1 MTPELWFEAGKAA
14 EKRRWGSPE
23 MVDHTGVAD
32 LAPDGPPA
40 LVVAT
45 AEDVSPEVA
54 RTVAALVG
62 VGREVCIVSDAA
74 PPDDAMVWLT
84 GVSVEYP
91 GKSADPGDFES
102 PTDDA
107 PEDVPAGTDQ
117 AQDSAT
123 KEAGLTEEE
132 FLWPGDRADFP
143 DPYCRFG
150 DAADL
155 TRMQESGAAL
165 RAWQKIVSI
174 KGLAVYEQPR
184 DFADPPAW
192 LGRWSLFEAQ
202 DDGVLMVFFRPVSIR
217 GRDYLLVDSIIGHV
231 PVGSSALGIPGSEPQ
246 RLFANEVV
254 AFCEIPEASAM
265 LSRVMGGGSR
275 GRPNPESYVDLR
287 RSEEDVFSD
296 VELQDMPERYLD
308 LLPADSV
315 LLVTRDGPV
324 IGPLPDGMLEVH
336 FSYLIPIASD
346 LDPTI
351 HVLSTC
357 VDSLNR
363 AHRLLWQPTSD
374 LDGRRNP
381 IHAADLE
388 ALLRSVG
395 FRSYGGVVE
404 TLWNSD

>member
-1 MTPELWFEAGKAA
+1 MTPKLWFEAGKIAG
-14 EKRRWGSPE
+14 KRGWDSPE
-23 MVDHTGVAD
+23 IVDLTGVAH
-32 LAPDGPPA
+32 LAPEGSPV

-84 GVSVEYP
+84 VVSVEYP
-91 GKSADPGDFES
+91 GKSADPGDVES
-102 PTDDA
+102 RTDDA
-107 PEDVPAGTDQ
+107 PEDVPAGTEQ
-117 AQDSAT
+117 AQGSAT
-123 KEAGLTEEE
+123 EEVDLTEEE
-132 FLWPGDRADFP
+132 FLWPGERADFP

-155 TRMQESGAAL
+155 NRMQVSGSAF
-165 RAWQKIVSI
+165 RAWRQIVTI

-231 PVGSSALGIPGSEPQ
+231 PVGSSALGMPGSGPQ

-254 AFCEIPEASAM
+254 AFCELPEASAM
-265 LSRVMGGGSR
+265 LNRVMGGGFR
-275 GRPNPESYVDLR
+275 GHPNPASNVDLR
-287 RSEEDVFSD
+287 RSEQDVFSD
-296 VELQDMPERYLD
+296 VDLQDMPQRYLN

-324 IGPLPDGMLEVH
+324 IGPLPNGMLEVH

-351 HVLSTC
+351 RVLSTC

-374 LDGRRNP
+374 LHGRRNP
-381 IHAADLE
+381 IHATDLE
-388 ALLRSVG
+388 ALLSSIG

-404 TLWNSD
+404 TLWNSN

>member
-1 MTPELWFEAGKAA
+1 MTPELWFEAGKVA
-14 EKRRWGSPE
+14 EKCGWVFPE
-23 MVDHTGVAD
+23 IVGLTGVAD
-32 LAPDGPPA
+32 LAPVGPPV
-40 LVVAT
+40 LVVTT
-45 AEDVSPEVA
+45 AEDISPELA

-91 GKSADPGDFES
+91 GKSADPGDVES

-107 PEDVPAGTDQ
+107 PEDVLAGTEQ

-123 KEAGLTEEE
+123 KEVDLTEEE

-155 TRMQESGAAL
+155 TRMQESGSAF
-165 RAWQKIVSI
+165 RAWQQIVSI

-217 GRDYLLVDSIIGHV
+217 GRDHLLVDSIIGHV
-231 PVGSSALGIPGSEPQ
+231 PVGSRALGMPGSEPQ

-265 LSRVMGGGSR
+265 LSRVMGGGFR
-275 GRPNPESYVDLR
+275 GHPHPESNVDLR
-287 RSEEDVFSD
+287 RSEQDVFSD
-296 VELQDMPERYLD
+296 VVLQDMPQRYLD
-308 LLPADSV
+308 LLPADSMLV
-315 LLVTRDGPV
+315 VTRDGPA

-346 LDPTI
+346 LGPTI
-351 HVLSTC
+351 NVLSTC

-381 IHAADLE
+381 IHATDLE
-388 ALLRSVG
+388 GLLSSLG

-404 TLWNSD
+404 TLWNRN